1 MDLGG
6 QVPVSEYFADM
17 TLKKQLA
24 VSVLFQFQVAVA
36 DFILVSSFVPVR
48 SSHYFRREGV
58 GVSFVSCVE
67 ALLVAL
73 HYPRS
78 GMVWCLE

>member
-36 DFILVSSFVPVR
+36 DFILVSSFVPLPII
-48 SSHYFRREGV
+48 
-58 GVSFVSCVE
+58 
-67 ALLVAL
+67 A
-73 HYPRS
+73 
-78 GMVWCLE
+78 